1 MEPLKQI
8 LPDFYRR
15 RSGADDVEQELALAC
30 WANAVGPD
38 LARHTQPV
46 RLARNML
53 VVDVATQAL
62 LDPLK
67 SLSDRIMGRL
77 NKSIGKPAVT
87 RIVFRLALPGKIPVR
102 RAATVAGDT
111 VAGDTAAGDVA
122 GDDAGAIQDPH
133 LRRIYKQSRG
143 NALRK
148 PQK

>member
-15 RSGADDVEQELALAC
+15 QSGADDVEQELALAC

-102 RAATVAGDT
+102 RAATVSGNT
-111 VAGDTAAGDVA
+111 VAGDMAVDE
-122 GDDAGAIQDPH
+122 AGAIQDPR

-148 PQK
+148 TKK

>member
-15 RSGADDVEQELALAC
+15 GSGADDVEQELALAC

-53 VVDVATQAL
+53 VVDVATVAL

-67 SLSDRIMGRL
+67 SMSDRIMGRL

-111 VAGDTAAGDVA
+111 AAGDTAGDVA

-148 PQK
+148 TQK